1 MRDGF
6 GDDKKIKLLPDVDN
20 KFSIDIKK
28 TAGDG
33 KSTGLATPIEIDIH
47 TATYVESNVN
57 TIKEGLELDKF
68 LVHAQIL
75 MTDKLNAYAQNGV
88 GADGTKA
95 AELGIEGKMF
105 KKVVTND
112 SIPLDAI
119 PTAYDVITVAHKNND
134 INSGNAVN
142 RFLAYSNVNNTPE
155 ITAFDAFNKPA
166 KAAYGT
172 NADGFLTVT
181 LATGTLPAA
190 PEVFRFQPVGTDAPS
205 VAFMAAVGS
214 G

>member
-1 MRDGF
+1 
-6 GDDKKIKLLPDVDN
+6 
-20 KFSIDIKK
+20 
-28 TAGDG
+28 
-33 KSTGLATPIEIDIH
+33 
-47 TATYVESNVN
+47 
-57 TIKEGLELDKF
+57 
-68 LVHAQIL
+68 
-75 MTDKLNAYAQNGV
+75 MTDGLNAYAQNGV

-105 KKVVTND
+105 KKVVTNAG
-112 SIPLDAI
+112 IALDAI

-155 ITAFDAFNKPA
+155 LTAFDAFNKPA

-181 LATGTLPAA
+181 VPTADLPAE

-205 VAFMAAVGS
+205 VAFMAAVGAGNVTVKSTSVAGGNRTYVLDYKPTGTVQTALTS
-214 G
+214 GGVAAT